1 MFLRAFEQGYLNFVK
16 NLPVSHIDNFHI
28 FCLAK
33 TSLIEYAQ
41 CQGSFLWQS
50 QATGLHTCDFIVLKC
65 IRTRFRKEPISKRLS

>member
-33 TSLIEYAQ
+33 TSLIEYAYVKKVF
-41 CQGSFLWQS
+41 CGKAKPPF
-50 QATGLHTCDFIVLKC
+50 C
-65 IRTRFRKEPISKRLS
+65 IHVTQ